1 MSCARHELRT
11 SLGSS
16 PLSPPLAGGGI
27 GTALMDEAEWVIAA
41 RSAVAGIG
49 AGMTADYGAAQRLYV
64 RRGYL
69 PDGRGLMTHER
80 PVIAGKSVL
89 VDDDLVLYLTKRLS
103 VA

>member
-1 MSCARHELRT
+1 MR
-11 SLGSS
+11 
-16 PLSPPLAGGGI
+16 PPRAEDIAGVVAAFAAIGWGGI
-27 GTALMDEAEWVIAA
+27 GTALMDEAERVIAA